1 MSDATQA
8 ATASTHLG
16 GDTAATP
23 AAAPASAPAAAPAA
37 AAPAASAPA
46 AAPAPAAAAPAATP
60 APSAAPA
67 PAADAKE
74 GKEATDGKD
83 GKEAKAAAAPEKYED
98 FTLPEGM
105 QADPTTMGKFAE
117 VAKKHG
123 LSQEAAQEMVNLG
136 AQMQAGNAETIKAA
150 LETQGKAWG
159 EQALADKEFGG
170 EKFEE
175 NLAVAKKGLD
185 QFATPE
191 LKNLL
196 VQSKLGN
203 HPEVL
208 RAFFRIGQAIS
219 EDGFVPG
226 RVGSARKSNAEVLY
240 GNTSH

>member
-1 MSDATQA
+1 MSDETQA
-8 ATASTHLG
+8 APASTHLG
-16 GDTAATP
+16 GNTAAAP

-37 AAPAASAPA
+37 AAPAAAAPA
-46 AAPAPAAAAPAATP
+46 AAPAPAAAAPAAAP

-67 PAADAKE
+67 PAADDKEGKEGKDGKE
-74 GKEATDGKD
+74 GKEAG
-83 GKEAKAAAAPEKYED
+83 APEKYED
-98 FTLPEGM
+98 FKLPEGM

-123 LSQEAAQEMVNLG
+123 LTQEAAQEMVNLG
-136 AQMQAGNAETIKAA
+136 AQMQAGNAESIKAA
-150 LETQGKAWG
+150 IQAQGEAWG
-159 EQALADKEFGG
+159 KEALADKEFGG

-196 VQSKLGN
+196 VQTKLGN

-240 GNTSH
+240 GNTTH